1 MSSNKPGGLFF
12 FAFGTMLLALISY
25 SRVVEDRNKLENYTN
40 YTIGTVDKYWE
51 GRGVNIFTGH
61 ISHSFK
67 IEYTCIVDSNKE
79 KKVDDPG
86 LSTKYIS
93 VEDKFLVIYNKSEE
107 KNLKTLILLS
117 APVDKSED
125 GLIYI
130 KKNDIVTN

>member
-25 SRVVEDRNKLENYTN
+25 SRVVEDRNKLESYTN

-51 GRGVNIFTGH
+51 ERGVNIFTGY

-67 IEYTCIVDSNKE
+67 IEYTCIVDSIKE
-79 KKVDDPG
+79 KKVDTPG

-93 VEDKFLVIYNKSEE
+93 VEDKFLVVYNKTEE
-107 KNLKTLILLS
+107 KSLRTLILLS
-117 APVDKSED
+117 APIEKSED

-130 KKNDIVTN
+130 KKNEIVAD